1 MIRVLGLSVLDSIK
15 YYAKLGR
22 VQGTIIFHLIIYIF
36 SRSRTRLM
44 LEQDKTNQNMAAQ
57 DLRS

>member
-44 LEQDKTNQNMAAQ
+44 LEQDKTN
-57 DLRS
+57 